1 MQADGLPYRLVSRR
15 PMIIMPASKKT
26 VKRKHADLDV
36 LQARLARAD
45 SDLQGEPNDRQHS
58 AVADGDIP
66 SSNTT
71 ATVNITPMLS
81 LFIHTPSIQTHQA
94 RVQGFQ

>member
-1 MQADGLPYRLVSRR
+1 
-15 PMIIMPASKKT
+15 MITMPASEKT
-26 VKRKHADLDV
+26 VKRKHADVDA
-36 LQARLARAD
+36 LQARLAQAE
-45 SDLQGEPNDRQHS
+45 SDLQDELNDPQHS
-58 AVADGDIP
+58 AVADGDTP

-94 RVQGFQ
+94 RVQGKFQ